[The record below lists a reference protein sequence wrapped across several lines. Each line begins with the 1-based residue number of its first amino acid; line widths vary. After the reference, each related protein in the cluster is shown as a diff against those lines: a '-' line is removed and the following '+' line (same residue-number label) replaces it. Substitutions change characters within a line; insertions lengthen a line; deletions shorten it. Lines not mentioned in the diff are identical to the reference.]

1 MARRL
6 LAVPPIFVGIT
17 LVTFLLLH
25 VVPGDPA
32 RMYLGEGAQDPRVL
46 AALHREW
53 GLDRPLP
60 VQYVDYL
67 RNLVRGNLG
76 FSIHSGR
83 PVAED
88 LRHFLPATVELSV
101 LSFVLAVALG
111 VPLGVLSG
119 ARVNTGADHASRVG
133 SLLFLS
139 MPSFW
144 FGLIVIYVGYFLLGW
159 LPSPTGR
166 LGMTDTAP
174 SPVTGLYTIDSVL
187 AGDPGAF
194 ARALWY
200 LLPPAV
206 TLALPSLGLV
216 VRMLR
221 TSIVEVLS
229 QDYVRTARSK
239 GVASRG
245 VLYRHALRNALI
257 PTVTVLGVQFGL
269 LFSGNVLVEAV
280 FSWPG
285 IGGYLVQAI
294 QWLDYSAVMGC
305 TLLIAGLFV
314 AVNVLVDFTYAV
326 LDPRVHYG

>member
-1 MARRL
+1 VVRRFA
-6 LAVPPIFVGIT
+6 AVPPILVGIT

-25 VVPGDPA
+25 VVSGDPA
-32 RMYLGEGAQDPRVL
+32 RMYLGEGAQDPGVI
-46 AALHREW
+46 AALRHQW

-67 RNLVRGNLG
+67 RNALSGNLG

-83 PVAED
+83 PVADD
-88 LRHFLPATVELSV
+88 LRHYLPATAELSL
-101 LSFVLAVALG
+101 LSFVIAVVLG
-111 VPLGVLSG
+111 IPLGVLSG
-119 ARVNTGADHASRVG
+119 ARVNTATDHASRVG

-144 FGLIVIYVGYFLLGW
+144 FGLIVIYVGYFVLGW

-174 SPVTGLYTIDSVL
+174 PAVTGLFLVDSLL

-194 ARALWY
+194 VRALWY
-200 LLPPAV
+200 LLPPAF

-221 TSIVEVLS
+221 GSIVEVLG
-229 QDYVRTARSK
+229 QDYIRTARSK
-239 GVASRG
+239 GAAGWS

-285 IGGYLVQAI
+285 IGAYLVQAI
-294 QWLDYSAVMGC
+294 TWLDYSAVMGC
-305 TLLIAGLFV
+305 TLLIAVLFV
-314 AVNVLVDFTYAV
+314 AVNVLVDLSYAA
-326 LDPRVHYG
+326 LDPRVTYG

>member
-1 MARRL
+1 
-6 LAVPPIFVGIT
+6 
-17 LVTFLLLH
+17 
-25 VVPGDPA
+25 
-32 RMYLGEGAQDPRVL
+32 MYLGEGAQDPRVV
-46 AALHREW
+46 AALDHEW

-60 VQYVDYL
+60 VQYVTYL
-67 RNLVRGNLG
+67 RNLLRGNLG

-83 PVAED
+83 PVADD
-88 LRHFLPATVELSV
+88 LRHFLPATVELSL
-101 LSFVLAVALG
+101 LSFLIAVAVG

-119 ARVNTGADHASRVG
+119 ARVNTGADHASRIG

-144 FGLIVIYVGYFLLGW
+144 FGLIVIYVGYFVLGW

-166 LGMTDTAP
+166 LGMTDIAP
-174 SPVTGLYTIDSVL
+174 PPVTGLYTIDSVL
-187 AGDPGAF
+187 AGDPGALV
-194 ARALWY
+194 RALWY
-200 LLPPAV
+200 LLPPAF

-221 TSIVEVLS
+221 TSIVEVLG

-239 GVASRG
+239 GVAGRG

-305 TLLIAGLFV
+305 TLLIAALFV
-314 AVNVLVDFTYAV
+314 AVNVLVDFTYAF

>member
-1 MARRL
+1 VARRL
-6 LAVPPIFVGIT
+6 LAVPPILVGIT

-32 RMYLGEGAQDPRVL
+32 RMYLGEGAQDPRVVE
-46 AALHREW
+46 ALDHEW

-60 VQYVDYL
+60 VQYVTYL
-67 RNLVRGNLG
+67 RNLLRGNLG

-83 PVAED
+83 PVADD
-88 LRHFLPATVELSV
+88 LRHFLPATVELSL
-101 LSFVLAVALG
+101 LSFLIAVAVG

-119 ARVNTGADHASRVG
+119 ARVNTGADHASRIG

-174 SPVTGLYTIDSVL
+174 PPVTGLYTVDSVL

-194 ARALWY
+194 VRALWY
-200 LLPPAV
+200 LLPPAF

-239 GVASRG
+239 GVAGRG

-305 TLLIAGLFV
+305 TLLIAALFV